1 MPGVFNNIRSFTN
14 PNIYEYVRNLIHSI
28 QGGGSGSGLKL
39 DVNNN
44 YDIEQKRL
52 ANVGDGVDASDAV
65 TKQQMESGLSTK
77 PNSTDVILVDG
88 STHMTGD
95 LDLRGNDIIKVGEI
109 DMNRKLIINMDTD
122 ENQDLCAVNMSTLK
136 NVVDDAFEKDIDL
149 QDNYN
154 VKNSK
159 QQSFADLSLNYDNL
173 VSYNDVENIFLS
185 RKKTFSME
193 TALDMGNNTIFN
205 VKNPTVADQ
214 GANKRYVDNLH
225 SHTLLTDGT
234 NKPTAH
240 MNWNSKRITNL
251 SDPVGNQ
258 DAATKEYVKNQKT
271 ETTQYVDVEV
281 AKRLALSGGT
291 MTGQIDMGGKR
302 IINVGDPTSNKHAAT
317 KNYVDDEIF
326 LAKKYSIISQ
336 SMKDEFRYLMEDVN
350 ESSSEERIRVDG
362 IVDYANSPHE
372 INKKAYDLKLTKM
385 NDNNYVSRLGFNMYK
400 LPKGEYSVCVEFFPV
415 GVQTT
420 SVNAVSSTVSVNK
433 QTTVGNRSIIHI
445 YKSVVTTPDYLMID
459 LHCKGSQTSAV
470 KAQAYL
476 IIYGVSGYHSDVSK
490 SVYDR
495 PYILE
500 SGKVVMQSNLDM
512 NQHAIINS
520 PSLKSSFVI
529 NGVYDRSIQQSFV
542 KFSGEDQVI
551 LPTKCKLLRCNLK
564 ILHAFLSHSPITVR
578 INNKTVTGT
587 NTRKQS
593 YNVNLDLLEDDTVKV
608 QIIQTGTGLQSTI
621 KLVDKCVVSLLFE
634 TT

>member
-1 MPGVFNNIRSFTN
+1 M
-14 PNIYEYVRNLIHSI
+14 
-28 QGGGSGSGLKL
+28 
-39 DVNNN
+39 
-44 YDIEQKRL
+44 
-52 ANVGDGVDASDAV
+52 
-65 TKQQMESGLSTK
+65 
-77 PNSTDVILVDG
+77 
-88 STHMTGD
+88 
-95 LDLRGNDIIKVGEI
+95 
-109 DMNRKLIINMDTD
+109 
-122 ENQDLCAVNMSTLK
+122 
-136 NVVDDAFEKDIDL
+136 
-149 QDNYN
+149 
-154 VKNSK
+154 
-159 QQSFADLSLNYDNL
+159 
-173 VSYNDVENIFLS
+173 
-185 RKKTFSME
+185 
-193 TALDMGNNTIFN
+193 
-205 VKNPTVADQ
+205 
-214 GANKRYVDNLH
+214 
-225 SHTLLTDGT
+225 
-234 NKPTAH
+234 
-240 MNWNSKRITNL
+240 
-251 SDPVGNQ
+251 
-258 DAATKEYVKNQKT
+258 ATKAYVKYQKT
-271 ETTQYVDVEV
+271 ETTQYVNAED

-291 MTGQIDMGGKR
+291 MTGEIDMGGNK
-302 IINVGDPTSNKHAAT
+302 IVNVGDPVSNKNVAT

-362 IVDYANSPHE
+362 IVDYTNSPHE

-445 YKSVVTTPDYLMID
+445 YKSVVTTPDYLMLD
-459 LHCKGSQTSAV
+459 LHCNGSPTSASP
-470 KAQAYL
+470 AQAYL
-476 IIYGVSGYHSDVSK
+476 IIYGVSGYHGDVSK

-500 SGKVVMQSNLDM
+500 SGKVVMQANLDM
-512 NQHAIINS
+512 NQHSIINS

-529 NGVYDRSIQQSFV
+529 NGVYDRTSNQSFV

-551 LPTKCKLLRCNLK
+551 LPVKCKLIRCNLK
-564 ILHAFLSHSPITVR
+564 ILHTFSSYSPITVR
-578 INNKTVTGT
+578 INNKTITGT

-621 KLVDKCVVSLLFE
+621 NLVDKCVVSLLFE

>member
-1 MPGVFNNIRSFTN
+1 MGVLNDIDEYTNLNVSELIRFFNQYTQ
-14 PNIYEYVRNLIHSI
+14 
-28 QGGGSGSGLKL
+28 QGTGLKL
-39 DVNNN
+39 DVNSN
-44 YDIEQKRL
+44 YDIQQKRL
-52 ANVGDGVDASDAV
+52 ANVADGVDSDDAV
-65 TKQQMESGLSTK
+65 TKQQMESALSTK

-95 LDLRGNDIIKVGEI
+95 LDLRGNNIILPGEI
-109 DMNRKLIINMDTD
+109 DMNRKLITNMDTD
-122 ENQDLCAVNMSTLK
+122 ENQDLCAVNMTTLK
-136 NVVDDAFEKDIDL
+136 KVVDEAFEKDIDL

-214 GANKRYVDNLH
+214 GANKRYVDSLH

-234 NKPTAH
+234 NKPTA
-240 MNWNSKRITNL
+240 NIDFNRKRITNL

-291 MTGQIDMGGKR
+291 MTGQIDMGGKK
-302 IINVGDPTSNKHAAT
+302 IVNVADPTANTNVAT
-317 KNYVDDEIF
+317 KNYVDDEIV

-362 IVDYANSPHE
+362 IVDFSNSPHE

-385 NDNNYVSRLGFNMYK
+385 NDNNYISRLGFNMYK
-400 LPKGEYSVCVEFFPV
+400 LPKGEYSVCVEFFAVGIQPV
-415 GVQTT
+415 

-433 QTTVGNRSIIHI
+433 HRSIIHI

-459 LHCKGSQTSAV
+459 LHCKGSPTSAV
-470 KAQAYL
+470 KAQAHL

-495 PYILE
+495 HYILE
-500 SGKVVMQSNLDM
+500 SGKVVMQANLDI
-512 NQHAIINS
+512 NNHEIINS
-520 PSLKSSFVI
+520 PSLRSSFVI

-551 LPTKCKLLRCNLK
+551 LPAKCKLIRCNLK
-564 ILHAFLSHSPITVR
+564 ILHTFSTYSPLTVK
-578 INNKTVTGT
+578 INNKTIMGT

-608 QIIQTGTGLQSTI
+608 QIIQTGSGLQSTI
-621 KLVDKCVVSLLFE
+621 NLVDKCVVSLLFE

>member
-1 MPGVFNNIRSFTN
+1 M
-14 PNIYEYVRNLIHSI
+14 
-28 QGGGSGSGLKL
+28 KL

-52 ANVGDGVDASDAV
+52 ANVGSAVDASDAV

-214 GANKRYVDNLH
+214 GANKRYVDSLH
-225 SHTLLTDGT
+225 SHSLLTDGS
-234 NKPTAH
+234 NKPTADIDF
-240 MNWNSKRITNL
+240 NRKRITNL
-251 SDPVGNQ
+251 SDPVDNQ
-258 DAATKEYVKNQKT
+258 DVATKAYVKYQKT
-271 ETTQYVDVEV
+271 ETTQYVNAED

-291 MTGQIDMGGKR
+291 MTGEINMGGKR
-302 IINVGDPTSNKHAAT
+302 IVNVGDPISNKHVAT

-326 LAKKYSIISQ
+326 WVFGKEIYHRLAI
-336 SMKDEFRYLMEDVN
+336 DER
-350 ESSSEERIRVDG
+350 
-362 IVDYANSPHE
+362 
-372 INKKAYDLKLTKM
+372 
-385 NDNNYVSRLGFNMYK
+385 
-400 LPKGEYSVCVEFFPV
+400 
-415 GVQTT
+415 
-420 SVNAVSSTVSVNK
+420 
-433 QTTVGNRSIIHI
+433 
-445 YKSVVTTPDYLMID
+445 
-459 LHCKGSQTSAV
+459 
-470 KAQAYL
+470 
-476 IIYGVSGYHSDVSK
+476 
-490 SVYDR
+490 
-495 PYILE
+495 
-500 SGKVVMQSNLDM
+500 
-512 NQHAIINS
+512 
-520 PSLKSSFVI
+520 
-529 NGVYDRSIQQSFV
+529 
-542 KFSGEDQVI
+542 
-551 LPTKCKLLRCNLK
+551 
-564 ILHAFLSHSPITVR
+564 
-578 INNKTVTGT
+578 
-587 NTRKQS
+587 
-593 YNVNLDLLEDDTVKV
+593 
-608 QIIQTGTGLQSTI
+608 
-621 KLVDKCVVSLLFE
+621 
-634 TT
+634 

>member
-1 MPGVFNNIRSFTN
+1 MPGTFNNIGRFTN
-14 PNIYEYVRNLIHSI
+14 PNIFEYVRNLIHSL
-28 QGGGSGSGLKL
+28 QGGGGGSGLKL

-52 ANVGDGVDASDAV
+52 ANVGSAVDSDDAV
-65 TKQQMESGLSTK
+65 TKQQIENALSTK
-77 PNSTDVILVDG
+77 PSKVDVILVDG

-95 LDLRGNDIIKVGEI
+95 LDLRGNSIILAGEI
-109 DMNRKLIINMDTD
+109 DMNRKLITNMDTD
-122 ENQDLCAVNMSTLK
+122 ENQDLCAVNMTTLK
-136 NVVDDAFEKDIDL
+136 KVTDAVLEKDIDL

-205 VKNPTVADQ
+205 VKDPTVADQ
-214 GANKRYVDNLH
+214 GVNKRYVDGLH
-225 SHTLLTDGT
+225 SHTLLTDGS
-234 NKPTAH
+234 NQPTA
-240 MNWNSKRITNL
+240 NIDFNTYRITNM

-258 DAATKEYVKNQKT
+258 DAATKKYVKDQKM
-271 ETTQYVDVEV
+271 ETRRYVDAEN

-291 MTGQIDMGGKR
+291 MTGEIDMGGKK
-302 IINVGDPTSNKHAAT
+302 IVNVGDPVSNRNVAT
-317 KNYVDDEIF
+317 KNYVDDEVF
-326 LAKKYSIISQ
+326 LAKKFTIDSQ
-336 SMKDEFRYLMEDVN
+336 TMKDEFRYLMEDVN

-385 NDNNYVSRLGFNMYK
+385 SDNNYISRLGFNMYK
-400 LPKGEYSVCVEFFPV
+400 LSKGDYTICIEFFPV
-415 GVQTT
+415 DVQTT
-420 SVNAVSSTVSVNK
+420 SVNAVSSTLGVWNF
-433 QTTVGNRSIIHI
+433 TTVSHRTIIHI
-445 YKSVVTTPDYLMID
+445 RKSVVTTPDYLMID
-459 LHCKGSQTSAV
+459 LHCKGSPTSASR
-470 KAQAYL
+470 AQAYL
-476 IIYGVSGYHSDVSK
+476 IIYGVSGFHPDVSK
-490 SVYDR
+490 SVYDY

-500 SGKVVMQSNLDM
+500 SGKVVMQANLDM
-512 NQHAIINS
+512 NQHSIINS
-520 PSLKSSFVI
+520 PSLRSSFVI
-529 NGVYDRSIQQSFV
+529 NGVYDRTVNQSFV

-551 LPTKCKLLRCNLK
+551 LPTKCKLIRCNLK
-564 ILHAFLSHSPITVR
+564 ILHTFSTYSPITVR

-593 YNVNLDLLEDDTVKV
+593 YNIDLDLQEDDTFRV

-621 KLVDKCVVSLLFE
+621 NLVDKCVVSLLFE

>member
-1 MPGVFNNIRSFTN
+1 MPGVFNNIGSFTN
-14 PNIYEYVRNLIHSI
+14 PNIFEYVRNLIHSI
-28 QGGGSGSGLKL
+28 QGGGGSGLKL

-52 ANVGDGVDASDAV
+52 ANVGNAVDADDAV
-65 TKQQMESGLSTK
+65 TKQQMESALSTK

-95 LDLRGNDIIKVGEI
+95 LDLRGNNIILPGEI
-109 DMNRKLIINMDTD
+109 DMNRKLITNMDTD
-122 ENQDLCAVNMSTLK
+122 ENQDLCAVNMSTLNK
-136 NVVDDAFEKDIDL
+136 VVDEAFEKDIDL

-159 QQSFADLSLNYDNL
+159 QQSFAYLSSNYDNL
-173 VSYNDVENIFLS
+173 VSYDDVQNIFLS
-185 RKKTFSME
+185 RKKTFAME
-193 TALDMGNNTIFN
+193 TGLDMGNNTIFN

-214 GANKRYVDNLH
+214 GANKRYVDGLH
-225 SHTLLTDGT
+225 SHTLLTDGS
-234 NKPTAH
+234 NQPTA
-240 MNWNSKRITNL
+240 NIDFNRKRITNL
-251 SDPVGNQ
+251 SDPVDNQ
-258 DAATKEYVKNQKT
+258 DVATKAYVKYQKT
-271 ETTQYVDVEV
+271 ETTRYVDVED

-302 IINVGDPTSNKHAAT
+302 IVNVGDPVSNTNVAT
-317 KNYVDDEIF
+317 KNYVDDEVF
-326 LAKKYSIISQ
+326 LAKKFTIDSQ

-385 NDNNYVSRLGFNMYK
+385 SDNNYVSRLGFNMYK
-400 LPKGEYSVCVEFFPV
+400 LPKGEFTVCVEFFAV
-415 GVQTT
+415 GVQPT

-433 QTTVGNRSIIHI
+433 QTTVSHRSIIHI
-445 YKSVVTTPDYLMID
+445 HKSVVTTPDYLMID
-459 LHCKGSQTSAV
+459 LHCNGSPTSAAF
-470 KAQAYL
+470 AQAYL
-476 IIYGVSGYHSDVSK
+476 IIYGVSGFHLDVSK
-490 SVYDR
+490 SVYDY

-500 SGKVVMQSNLDM
+500 SGKMVMQANLDM
-512 NQHAIINS
+512 NQHTIINS
-520 PSLKSSFVI
+520 PSLRSSFFI
-529 NGVYDRSIQQSFV
+529 NGVYDRTINQSFV
-542 KFSGEDQVI
+542 KFSGEDQII
-551 LPTKCKLLRCNLK
+551 LPAKCKLIRCNLK
-564 ILHAFLSHSPITVR
+564 ILHAFSSYSPITVR

-593 YNVNLDLLEDDTVKV
+593 YNIDLDLQEDDTFKV

>member
-1 MPGVFNNIRSFTN
+1 MSYSNGLLSDNITNENKTGGKQGPQGLPGVGFKLTSSGDFDIQNKKLTN
-14 PNIYEYVRNLIHSI
+14 V
-28 QGGGSGSGLKL
+28 
-39 DVNNN
+39 
-44 YDIEQKRL
+44 
-52 ANVGDGVDASDAV
+52 
-65 TKQQMESGLSTK
+65 
-77 PNSTDVILVDG
+77 
-88 STHMTGD
+88 
-95 LDLRGNDIIKVGEI
+95 
-109 DMNRKLIINMDTD
+109 DTD
-122 ENQDLCAVNMSTLK
+122 ENNDFCAVNMTTLK
-136 NVVDDAFEKDIDL
+136 STTRPSHEKDKDIDL

-159 QQSFADLSLNYDNL
+159 QQSFAYLSSNYDNL
-173 VSYNDVENIFLS
+173 VSYDDVQNIFLS
-185 RKKTFSME
+185 RKKTFAME
-193 TALDMGNNTIFN
+193 TGLDMGNNTIFN

-214 GANKRYVDNLH
+214 GVNKRYVDTLH

-234 NKPTAH
+234 NKPTA
-240 MNWNSKRITNL
+240 NIDFNRKRITNL

-291 MTGQIDMGGKR
+291 MTGEIDMGGNK
-302 IINVGDPTSNKHAAT
+302 IVNVGDPVSNKNVAT

-362 IVDYANSPHE
+362 IVDYTNSPHE

-385 NDNNYVSRLGFNMYK
+385 NDNNYISRLGFNMYK
-400 LPKGEYSVCVEFFPV
+400 LPRGEYSVCVEFFPV

-445 YKSVVTTPDYLMID
+445 YKYVVTTPDYLMID
-459 LHCKGSQTSAV
+459 LHCKGSPTSAV

-495 PYILE
+495 PYILG
-500 SGKVVMQSNLDM
+500 SGKVVMQANLDM

-520 PSLKSSFVI
+520 PSLRSSFVI

-551 LPTKCKLLRCNLK
+551 LPAKCKLIRCNLK
-564 ILHAFLSHSPITVR
+564 ILHTFSSYSPITVR
-578 INNKTVTGT
+578 INNKTITGT

-621 KLVDKCVVSLLFE
+621 NLVDKCVVSLLFE

>member
-1 MPGVFNNIRSFTN
+1 MGFINNPKSFTN
-14 PNIYEYVRNLIHSI
+14 IGIFEYVRNLIHQI
-28 QGGGSGSGLKL
+28 QGGGGGLKI

-52 ANVGDGVDASDAV
+52 ANVGDGVDANDAV

-122 ENQDLCAVNMSTLK
+122 ENQDLCAVNMSTLNK
-136 NVVDDAFEKDIDL
+136 VVDDAFEKDIDL

-185 RKKTFSME
+185 RKKTFAME
-193 TALDMGNNTIFN
+193 TPLDMGNNTIFN
-205 VKNPTVADQ
+205 VKDPTVADQ
-214 GANKRYVDNLH
+214 GANKRYVDGLH
-225 SHTLLTDGT
+225 SHTLFTDGS
-234 NKPTAH
+234 NKPTADIDF
-240 MNWNSKRITNL
+240 NRKRITNM

-258 DAATKEYVKNQKT
+258 DAATKAYVKYQKT
-271 ETTQYVDVEV
+271 ETTQYVDAED

-291 MTGQIDMGGKR
+291 MSGEINMGGKR
-302 IINVGDPTSNKHAAT
+302 IVNVGDPVSNTNVAT
-317 KNYVDDEIF
+317 KNYVDDEVF
-326 LAKKYSIISQ
+326 LAKKFTIDSQ

-385 NDNNYVSRLGFNMYK
+385 SDNNYVSRLGFNMYK
-400 LPKGEYSVCVEFFPV
+400 LPKGEFTICVEFFAV
-415 GVQTT
+415 GVQPT

-433 QTTVGNRSIIHI
+433 QTTVANRSIIHI

-459 LHCKGSQTSAV
+459 LHCNGSPTSAPL
-470 KAQAYL
+470 AQAYL
-476 IIYGVSGYHSDVSK
+476 IIYGVSGYHGDVSK
-490 SVYDR
+490 SVYDY

-500 SGKVVMQSNLDM
+500 SGSMVMQADLDM
-512 NQHAIINS
+512 NQHSIINS
-520 PSLKSSFVI
+520 PSLRSSFVI
-529 NGVYDRSIQQSFV
+529 NGVYDRTSNQSFV

-551 LPTKCKLLRCNLK
+551 LPAKCKLIRCNLK
-564 ILHAFLSHSPITVR
+564 ILHTFSTYSPLTVK

-593 YNVNLDLLEDDTVKV
+593 YNINLDLLEDDTVKV

-621 KLVDKCVVSLLFE
+621 NLVNKCVVSLLFE

>member
-1 MPGVFNNIRSFTN
+1 MGVLNDIDEYTNLNVSELIRFFNQYTQ
-14 PNIYEYVRNLIHSI
+14 
-28 QGGGSGSGLKL
+28 QGTGLKL
-39 DVNNN
+39 DVNSN
-44 YDIEQKRL
+44 YDIQQKRL
-52 ANVGDGVDASDAV
+52 ANVADGVDSDDAV
-65 TKQQMESGLSTK
+65 TKQQMENALSTK

-95 LDLRGNDIIKVGEI
+95 LDLRGNSIILPGEI
-109 DMNRKLIINMDTD
+109 DMNRKLITNMDTD
-122 ENQDLCAVNMSTLK
+122 ENQDLCAVNMATLNK
-136 NVVDDAFEKDIDL
+136 VVDEAFEKDIDL

-159 QQSFADLSLNYDNL
+159 QQSFAYLSSNYDNL
-173 VSYNDVENIFLS
+173 VSYDDVQNIFLS
-185 RKKTFSME
+185 RKKTFAME
-193 TALDMGNNTIFN
+193 TGLDMGNNTIFN

-214 GANKRYVDNLH
+214 GVNKRYVDGLH

-234 NKPTAH
+234 NKPMA
-240 MNWNSKRITNL
+240 NIDFNRKRITNL

-291 MTGQIDMGGKR
+291 MTGQIDMGGKK
-302 IINVGDPTSNKHAAT
+302 IVNVADPTANTNVAT

-362 IVDYANSPHE
+362 IVDFSNSSHE

-385 NDNNYVSRLGFNMYK
+385 NDNNYISRLGFNMCK
-400 LPKGEYSVCVEFFPV
+400 LPKGEFTVCVEFFPV
-415 GVQTT
+415 GIQTT

-433 QTTVGNRSIIHI
+433 QTTVSHRSIIHI

-459 LHCKGSQTSAV
+459 LHCKGSPTSAV

-476 IIYGVSGYHSDVSK
+476 ITYGVSGYHSDVSK

-500 SGKVVMQSNLDM
+500 SGKVVMQANLDM

-520 PSLKSSFVI
+520 PSLRSSFVI
-529 NGVYDRSIQQSFV
+529 NGVYNRSIQQSFV

-551 LPTKCKLLRCNLK
+551 LPAKCKLIRCNLK
-564 ILHAFLSHSPITVR
+564 ILHTFSSYSPITVR

>member
-1 MPGVFNNIRSFTN
+1 MSYSNGLLSDNITNQNKTGGKQGPQGLPGVGFKLTSSGDFDIQNKKLTNVDTYENNDS
-14 PNIYEYVRNLIHSI
+14 
-28 QGGGSGSGLKL
+28 
-39 DVNNN
+39 
-44 YDIEQKRL
+44 
-52 ANVGDGVDASDAV
+52 
-65 TKQQMESGLSTK
+65 
-77 PNSTDVILVDG
+77 
-88 STHMTGD
+88 
-95 LDLRGNDIIKVGEI
+95 
-109 DMNRKLIINMDTD
+109 
-122 ENQDLCAVNMSTLK
+122 CAVNMRTLK
-136 NVVDDAFEKDIDL
+136 NTTRPSHEKDKDIDL

-159 QQSFADLSLNYDNL
+159 QQSFAYLSSNYDNL
-173 VSYNDVENIFLS
+173 VSYDDVQNIFLS
-185 RKKTFSME
+185 RKKTFAME
-193 TALDMGNNTIFN
+193 TGLDMGNNTIFN

-214 GANKRYVDNLH
+214 GVNKRYVDGLH

-234 NKPTAH
+234 NKPTA
-240 MNWNSKRITNL
+240 NIDFNRKRITNL

-291 MTGQIDMGGKR
+291 MTGQIDMGGKK
-302 IINVGDPTSNKHAAT
+302 IVNVGDPTSNKHAAT
-317 KNYVDDEIF
+317 KTYVDDEIF

-385 NDNNYVSRLGFNMYK
+385 NDNNYISRLGFNMYK

-459 LHCKGSQTSAV
+459 LHCKGSPTSAS

-500 SGKVVMQSNLDM
+500 SGKVVMQANLDM

-520 PSLKSSFVI
+520 PSIRNVFVI
-529 NGVYDRSIQQSFV
+529 NGFYNRSVNSVQV
-542 KFSGEDQVI
+542 LFSGGNQVI
-551 LPTKCKLLRCNLK
+551 VPVNCKIVKCKIKITETLPSYHAVTLK
-564 ILHAFLSHSPITVR
+564 
-578 INNKTVTGT
+578 INNKTVTGGT
-587 NTRKQS
+587 NKKSQT
-593 YNVNLDLLEDDTVKV
+593 YNVDLNLQEDDTIKM
-608 QIIQTGTGLQSTI
+608 QIIQTGTSLQSTI
-621 KLVDKCVVSLLFE
+621 NLFTTCVVGLLFE
-634 TT
+634 TI